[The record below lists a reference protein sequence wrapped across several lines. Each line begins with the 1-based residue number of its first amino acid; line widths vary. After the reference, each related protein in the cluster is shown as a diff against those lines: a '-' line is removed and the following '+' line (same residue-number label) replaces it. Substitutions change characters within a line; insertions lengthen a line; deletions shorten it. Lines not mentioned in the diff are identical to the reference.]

1 MQEIVFT
8 RKKPSYTCGYMMI
21 FGILPFGC
29 ESDMQRKK
37 IKTQLNCSTS
47 RQSEP
52 SLAVLWF
59 PHLTRSFKH
68 RRCSSSHN
76 SLRGIHPV
84 TTTHTFHCNILLR
97 SSSAHFYNV
106 LIFPNNIYGQLGI
119 YMLLFK
125 QYKAV

>member
-1 MQEIVFT
+1 MDQSVRPLRKTHAKKGSLKLMLDLNAGNRFHQ
-8 RKKPSYTCGYMMI
+8 KKPSYTCGYMMI

-59 PHLTRSFKH
+59 PHLTRSFRH
-68 RRCSSSHN
+68 RRCSSGHN
-76 SLRGIHPV
+76 SLKGYP
-84 TTTHTFHCNILLR
+84 
-97 SSSAHFYNV
+97 SSHHHSHIPLQHFAQK
-106 LIFPNNIYGQLGI
+106 LISPFL
-119 YMLLFK
+119 
-125 QYKAV
+125 